1 VARYDTDGTLD
12 ATFDG
17 DGVATTD
24 LTAGFDIANAVT
36 IQVDGKILAAGEA
49 GSCCEYTGSFG
60 LVRYDADGTLD
71 ATFGGDG
78 IVITNFTRGDDVV
91 QDVVIQPDGKIVAAG
106 STYPNINGLDGKLA
120 LARYVG

>member
-1 VARYDTDGTLD
+1 MQLFFVGSQDATVVGYGGDGTFAVARYDTDGTLD

-49 GSCCEYTGSFG
+49 GFCCEYTGSFG

-71 ATFGGDG
+71 ARSEAT
-78 IVITNFTRGDDVV
+78 
-91 QDVVIQPDGKIVAAG
+91 A
-106 STYPNINGLDGKLA
+106 S
-120 LARYVG
+120 